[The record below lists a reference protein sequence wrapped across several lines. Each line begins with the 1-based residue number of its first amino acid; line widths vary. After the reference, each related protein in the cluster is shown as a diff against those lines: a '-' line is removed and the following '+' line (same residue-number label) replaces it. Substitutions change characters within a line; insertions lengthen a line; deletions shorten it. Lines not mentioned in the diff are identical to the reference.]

1 MNYANTSK
9 YYNPAI
15 YIWLLTITAMVLLI
29 IVIGGLTR
37 LTDSGLSMTDWRP
50 ILGVIPPLSL
60 ESWLVVFEMYKQTP
74 EYKIVNKNMTL
85 NEFKYIF
92 WWEWFHR
99 IFARAI
105 GVVFLIPLIYFSF
118 KKQIQS
124 SLYIRLGIVFV
135 FGLFQAVIGW
145 WMVKSGLTE
154 NPYVSPYRLTFHL
167 LNALIIFSILLWI
180 AMDYRYS
187 SNISFLSNPKTIEFY
202 ILVAVILIFITI
214 ATGGFMAGTNSGQS
228 FNTFP
233 LMNGKIIPDDYVI
246 DDLGIYNIFE
256 NTVAINFNHRWLS
269 IFVFFYILFVCF
281 KFIKFDNKNISSTL
295 VYLVLFFLTLQVIL
309 GIITLLSNV
318 YLPVASLHQTNSILL
333 LSTLLISYHQ
343 IKIRK
348 VKDVYQKYISLWGHG
363 FYWKIIIKKTEK

>member
-1 MNYANTSK
+1 MNFANTSK

-60 ESWLVVFEMYKQTP
+60 ESWLAVFEMYKQTP

-187 SNISFLSNPKTIEFY
+187 SNISFLSNPKTTEFY

-348 VKDVYQKYISLWGHG
+348 VKDV
-363 FYWKIIIKKTEK
+363 

>member
-1 MNYANTSK
+1 M
-9 YYNPAI
+9 
-15 YIWLLTITAMVLLI
+15 
-29 IVIGGLTR
+29 
-37 LTDSGLSMTDWRP
+37 
-50 ILGVIPPLSL
+50 
-60 ESWLVVFEMYKQTP
+60 
-74 EYKIVNKNMTL
+74 
-85 NEFKYIF
+85 
-92 WWEWFHR
+92 
-99 IFARAI
+99 
-105 GVVFLIPLIYFSF
+105 
-118 KKQIQS
+118 
-124 SLYIRLGIVFV
+124 

-180 AMDYRYS
+180 AMDYRNS

-233 LMNGKIIPDDYVI
+233 LMNGKIIPDDYII

-281 KFIKFDNKNISSTL
+281 RFIKFDNKNVSSTL

-318 YLPVASLHQTNSILL
+318 YLPIASLHQTNSILL

-348 VKDVYQKYISLWGHG
+348 VKNV
-363 FYWKIIIKKTEK
+363 